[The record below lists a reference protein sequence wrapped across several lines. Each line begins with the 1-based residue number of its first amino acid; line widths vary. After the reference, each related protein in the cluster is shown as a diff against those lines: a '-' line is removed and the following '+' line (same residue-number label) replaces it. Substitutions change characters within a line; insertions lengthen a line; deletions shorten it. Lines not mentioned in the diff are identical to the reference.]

1 MNVLDFMWGHRL
13 EVAQLTLEHL
23 VLVGLSISIAAGIGL
38 PLGVLMTRKPRL
50 SGPILTFANAVQTIP
65 SLALFGFLIPLP
77 FIGGIGVRTAIV
89 ALVLY
94 SLLPIIRNTFTGI
107 SGVDPAIR
115 EAGRGMGMTDLQLLW
130 TVEIPLALSVIFAG
144 LRVAT
149 VLCVGIATIA
159 AAVGAGGLGMFIF
172 RGVSMVDSRLI
183 LAGAIPAAA
192 LALIADFGLGAI
204 EKRFSKLLC
213 LVIIAA
219 GLVSCSHPDRVVI
232 GSKNFTEQ
240 IILGELLA
248 QQIERTTQLPVQRK
262 LNLGGTL
269 LCHEALT
276 AGQIDAYV
284 EYTGTGL
291 TAILKEP
298 PVKDSNSV
306 YQTVKAAYKSR
317 FGIEWTEPLGFNN
330 TFAIIVRKSDAEQ
343 YKLKTI
349 SDAAPRTSKWV
360 AGFGYEFIERE
371 DGYPGLVKTYNLR
384 FPSAPRVMDL
394 GLTYKA
400 VADHQVDLIAGN
412 STDGL
417 IDALGLA
424 VLEDDKHYFPPYD
437 AAPLIREAVVVK
449 HPEIREALRALGG
462 KVSEEQMRVMNYAV
476 DGEHKDVKQVVK
488 EFLDKL

>member
-1 MNVLDFMWGHRL
+1 M

-23 VLVGLSISIAAGIGL
+23 VLVGLSILIAAGIGL
-38 PLGVLMTRKPRL
+38 PLGVLMTRKPGL

-77 FIGGIGVRTAIV
+77 FIGGIGARTAIV

-130 TVEIPLALSVIFAG
+130 SVEIPLALSVIFAG

-213 LVIIAA
+213 LLVIAA
-219 GLVSCSHPDRVVI
+219 GLSSCSHSDRVVV

-240 IILGELLA
+240 VIMGEMLA
-248 QQIERTTQLPVQRK
+248 QQIERKTHLPVDRK
-262 LNLGGTL
+262 LNLGGTIV
-269 LCHEALT
+269 CHEALT
-276 AGQIDAYV
+276 AGQIDTYV

-298 PVKDSNSV
+298 PAKDSNLA
-306 YQTVKAAYKSR
+306 YQTVKDAYKSR

-343 YKLKTI
+343 FGLRTI
-349 SDAAPRTSKWV
+349 SDAAPRTSRWV

-384 FPSAPRVMDL
+384 FPSEPRVMDL

-400 VADHQVDLIAGN
+400 VAGHQVDLIAGN

-417 IDALGLA
+417 IGALRLV

-437 AAPLIREAVVVK
+437 AVPLVREAVIAK

-462 KVSEEQMRVMNYAV
+462 KVSEEQMRLMNYAV

>member
-1 MNVLDFMWGHRL
+1 M

-23 VLVGLSISIAAGIGL
+23 VLVGLSILIAAGIGL
-38 PLGVLMTRKPRL
+38 PLGVLMTRKPGL

-77 FIGGIGVRTAIV
+77 FIGGIGARTAIV

-130 TVEIPLALSVIFAG
+130 SVEIPLALSVIFAG

-149 VLCVGIATIA
+149 VLCVGVATIA

-213 LVIIAA
+213 LLVIAA
-219 GLVSCSHPDRVVI
+219 GLSSCSHSDSVVV

-240 IILGELLA
+240 VIMGEMLA
-248 QQIERTTQLPVQRK
+248 QQIERKTHLPVDRK
-262 LNLGGTL
+262 LNLGGTIV
-269 LCHEALT
+269 CHEALT
-276 AGQIDAYV
+276 AGQIDTYV

-298 PVKDSNSV
+298 PAKDSNLA
-306 YQTVKAAYKSR
+306 YQTVKDAYKSR

-343 YKLKTI
+343 FGLRTI
-349 SDAAPRTSKWV
+349 SDAAPRTSRWV

-384 FPSAPRVMDL
+384 FPSEPRVMDL

-400 VADHQVDLIAGN
+400 VAGHQVDLIAGN

-417 IDALGLA
+417 IGALGLV

-437 AAPLIREAVVVK
+437 AVPLVREAVITK

-462 KVSEEQMRVMNYAV
+462 KVSEEQMRLMNYAV

>member
-1 MNVLDFMWGHRL
+1 M

-23 VLVGLSISIAAGIGL
+23 VLVGLSILIAAGIGL
-38 PLGVLMTRKPRL
+38 PLGVLMTRKPGL

-77 FIGGIGVRTAIV
+77 FIGGIGARTAIV

-130 TVEIPLALSVIFAG
+130 SVEIPLALSVIFAG

-192 LALIADFGLGAI
+192 LALVADFGLGAI
-204 EKRFSKLLC
+204 EKRFSKLLS
-213 LVIIAA
+213 LLMIVA
-219 GLVSCSHPDRVVI
+219 GLSSCSHPDRIVV

-240 IILGELLA
+240 VILGEMIA
-248 QQIERTTQLPVQRK
+248 QQIERKTHLQVDRK
-262 LNLGGTL
+262 LNLGGTIV
-269 LCHEALT
+269 CHEALT
-276 AGQIDAYV
+276 AGQIDTYV

-291 TAILKEP
+291 TAILKERP
-298 PVKDSNSV
+298 TKDSNV
-306 YQTVKAAYKSR
+306 AYQTVKDAYQSR
-317 FGIEWTEPLGFNN
+317 FGVEWTEPLGFNN

-343 YKLKTI
+343 FGLKTI
-349 SDAAPRTSKWV
+349 SDAAPRTSNWV

-384 FPSAPRVMDL
+384 FPSEPRVMEL

-400 VADHQVDLIAGN
+400 VAGHQVDLIAGN

-417 IDALGLA
+417 IGALRLV

-437 AAPLIREAVVVK
+437 AVPLVREAVIAK

-462 KVSEEQMRVMNYAV
+462 KVSEEQMRLMNYAV

>member
-1 MNVLDFMWGHRL
+1 M
-13 EVAQLTLEHL
+13 TLR
-23 VLVGLSISIAAGIGL
+23 S
-38 PLGVLMTRKPRL
+38 
-50 SGPILTFANAVQTIP
+50 
-65 SLALFGFLIPLP
+65 
-77 FIGGIGVRTAIV
+77 
-89 ALVLY
+89 
-94 SLLPIIRNTFTGI
+94 
-107 SGVDPAIR
+107 
-115 EAGRGMGMTDLQLLW
+115 
-130 TVEIPLALSVIFAG
+130 
-144 LRVAT
+144 
-149 VLCVGIATIA
+149 
-159 AAVGAGGLGMFIF
+159 
-172 RGVSMVDSRLI
+172 
-183 LAGAIPAAA
+183 
-192 LALIADFGLGAI
+192 
-204 EKRFSKLLC
+204 
-213 LVIIAA
+213 
-219 GLVSCSHPDRVVI
+219 
-232 GSKNFTEQ
+232 
-240 IILGELLA
+240 
-248 QQIERTTQLPVQRK
+248 
-262 LNLGGTL
+262 
-269 LCHEALT
+269 
-276 AGQIDAYV
+276 YV

-349 SDAAPRTSKWV
+349 SDAAPRTSKWI

>member
-1 MNVLDFMWGHRL
+1 M

-23 VLVGLSISIAAGIGL
+23 VLVGLSILIAAGIGL
-38 PLGVLMTRKPRL
+38 PLGVLMTRKPGL

-77 FIGGIGVRTAIV
+77 FIGGIGARTAIV

-130 TVEIPLALSVIFAG
+130 SVEIPLALSVIFAG

-192 LALIADFGLGAI
+192 LALLADFGLGAI

-213 LVIIAA
+213 LLMIVAS
-219 GLVSCSHPDRVVI
+219 LSSCSQRDRIVV

-240 IILGELLA
+240 VILGEMLA
-248 QQIERTTQLPVQRK
+248 QQIERKTHLPVDRK
-262 LNLGGTL
+262 LNLGGTIV
-269 LCHEALT
+269 CHEAMT
-276 AGQIDAYV
+276 AGQMDTYV

-298 PVKDSNSV
+298 PVKDANV
-306 YQTVKAAYKSR
+306 AYQTVKDAYKSR

-343 YKLKTI
+343 FGLKTI
-349 SDAAPRTSKWV
+349 SDAAPRTSNWI

-384 FPSAPRVMDL
+384 FPSEPRVMDL

-400 VADHQVDLIAGN
+400 VAGHQVDLIAGN

-417 IDALGLA
+417 IGALGLV

-437 AAPLIREAVVVK
+437 AVPLVRETVITK
-449 HPEIREALRALGG
+449 HPEIREALQALGG
-462 KVSEEQMRVMNYAV
+462 KVSEEQMRLMNYAV

>member
-1 MNVLDFMWGHRL
+1 M

-23 VLVGLSISIAAGIGL
+23 LLVGLSILIAAGIGL
-38 PLGVLMTRKPRL
+38 PLGVLMTRKPGL
-50 SGPILTFANAVQTIP
+50 SGPILTLANAVQTIP

-77 FIGGIGVRTAIV
+77 FIGGIGARTAIV

-130 TVEIPLALSVIFAG
+130 SVEIPLALSVIFAG

-213 LVIIAA
+213 LLVIAA
-219 GLVSCSHPDRVVI
+219 GLSSCSHSDRVVV

-240 IILGELLA
+240 VIMGEMLA
-248 QQIERTTQLPVQRK
+248 QQIERKTHLPVDRK
-262 LNLGGTL
+262 LNLGGTIV
-269 LCHEALT
+269 CHEALT
-276 AGQIDAYV
+276 AGQIDTYV

-298 PVKDSNSV
+298 PAKDSNLA
-306 YQTVKAAYKSR
+306 YQTVKDAYKSR

-343 YKLKTI
+343 FGLRTI
-349 SDAAPRTSKWV
+349 SDAAPRTSRWV

-384 FPSAPRVMDL
+384 FPSEPRVMDL

-400 VADHQVDLIAGN
+400 VAGHQVDLIAGN

-417 IDALGLA
+417 IGALGLV

-437 AAPLIREAVVVK
+437 AVPLVREAVITK

-462 KVSEEQMRVMNYAV
+462 KVSEEQMRLMNYAV

>member
-1 MNVLDFMWGHRL
+1 M

-23 VLVGLSISIAAGIGL
+23 VLVGLSILIAAGIGL
-38 PLGVLMTRKPRL
+38 PLGVLMTRKPGL

-77 FIGGIGVRTAIV
+77 FIGGIGARTAIV

-130 TVEIPLALSVIFAG
+130 SVEIPLALSVIFAG

-192 LALIADFGLGAI
+192 LALVADFGLGAI

-213 LVIIAA
+213 LLMIVA
-219 GLVSCSHPDRVVI
+219 GLSSCSHPDRIVV

-240 IILGELLA
+240 VILGEMIA
-248 QQIERTTQLPVQRK
+248 QQIERKTHLQVDRK
-262 LNLGGTL
+262 LNLGGTIV
-269 LCHEALT
+269 CHEALT
-276 AGQIDAYV
+276 AGQIDTYV

-298 PVKDSNSV
+298 PAKDSNLA
-306 YQTVKAAYKSR
+306 YQTVKDAYKSR

-343 YKLKTI
+343 FGLRTI
-349 SDAAPRTSKWV
+349 SDAAPRTSRWV

-384 FPSAPRVMDL
+384 FPSEPRVMDL

-400 VADHQVDLIAGN
+400 VAGHQVDLIAGN

-417 IDALGLA
+417 IGALGLV

-437 AAPLIREAVVVK
+437 AVPLVREAVITK

-462 KVSEEQMRVMNYAV
+462 KVSEEQMRLMNYAV